1 MVAAVDLHCALE
13 QACCFETSSCCNE
26 CLQVVQQGL
35 EVLCVSQFT
44 LFNIMKGNKPD
55 FHLAMPPTQVD
66 LSYNS
71 LDEQNYLIFMYTHVQ
86 HIQCLDT
93 QSSSKSFRDTLFQI

>member
-1 MVAAVDLHCALE
+1 MVAAVGPRCAFE
-13 QACCFETSSCCNE
+13 QARCFKISSCCNE

-44 LFNIMKGNKPD
+44 LFNTMKGNKPD

-71 LDEQNYLIFMYTHVQ
+71 LDEQNYLIFNVHTCTAYTV
-86 HIQCLDT
+86 
-93 QSSSKSFRDTLFQI
+93 FRNSVEFQIIL